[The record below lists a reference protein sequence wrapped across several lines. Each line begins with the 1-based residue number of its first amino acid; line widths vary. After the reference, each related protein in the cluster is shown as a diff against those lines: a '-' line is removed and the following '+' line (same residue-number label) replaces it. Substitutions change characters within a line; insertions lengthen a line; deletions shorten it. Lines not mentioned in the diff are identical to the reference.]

1 MGLYYKVLFAH
12 NQLTP
17 FNLKYFHLGEETSKH
32 NLHIMSDCVISM
44 PISIG
49 LEKNSPLKPR
59 IDEFI
64 QRVVE
69 AGLIHKWLGDVM
81 DEVRRRNFISSTE
94 QVCQSCATVLK

>member
-1 MGLYYKVLFAH
+1 MLFH
-12 NQLTP
+12 QSD
-17 FNLKYFHLGEETSKH
+17 EEAGKH
-32 NLHIMSDCVISM
+32 NLHIMSDCIISM

-69 AGLIHKWLGDVM
+69 AGLIHKWLDDVM
-81 DEVRRRNFISSTE
+81 DEVQRSNLLSNTE
-94 QVCQSCATVLK
+94 QVGSTLETEYLEPWFPPLNMSDPA

>member
-1 MGLYYKVLFAH
+1 MSR
-12 NQLTP
+12 
-17 FNLKYFHLGEETSKH
+17 E
-32 NLHIMSDCVISM
+32 LHIMSDCIISM

-69 AGLIHKWLGDVM
+69 AGLVLKWLDDVM
-81 DEVRRRNFISSTE
+81 ADTRRRHDTLRFFFNFKHNVIH
-94 QVCQSCATVLK
+94 